1 MLTTHFVPAQRRI
14 PRPLVSQ
21 LAGLGAR
28 VWTTW
33 RQRRARRR
41 TVHLLNALDCRT
53 LKDIGVSP
61 GEIESMVYGDPR
73 ERTRPYRNDWQDR
86 GGL

>member
-1 MLTTHFVPAQRRI
+1 
-14 PRPLVSQ
+14 
-21 LAGLGAR
+21 
-28 VWTTW
+28 
-33 RQRRARRR
+33 
-41 TVHLLNALDCRT
+41 
-53 LKDIGVSP
+53 VSP